1 MRFHFLMITLVLCLA
16 SCKPPNTV
24 DQANTGSN
32 GNEGGNSGSNG
43 IAGGNGGS
51 NGNSG
56 SNTGSNGNAG
66 GNSVGKE
73 YTVSGNVMLTRSYCG
88 GAAPSQEMLDNLRI
102 PIPFEGLKVHARQ
115 GTANDL
121 KKPLLRTTTT
131 DANGNYSFKLPAGE
145 YCIIYDERAKLPDT
159 KNFEANYL
167 VYDQACFVEWVKAC
181 DATVK
186 VTDANV
192 SAPSFTLRQ
201 PCMKSYYSN
210 CIRYQGPYPP

>member
-1 MRFHFLMITLVLCLA
+1 MRFHFLLITLVLCLA
-16 SCKPPNTV
+16 SCKPPNAV
-24 DQANTGSN
+24 DHGNNGSN
-32 GNEGGNSGSNG
+32 S
-43 IAGGNGGS
+43 
-51 NGNSG
+51 
-56 SNTGSNGNAG
+56 GSNGNAG
-66 GNSVGKE
+66 SNGGGKE

-131 DANGNYSFKLPAGE
+131 DANGNYSFQLPAGE

-159 KNFEANYL
+159 KNFEASHL
-167 VYDQACFVEWVKAC
+167 IYDQECFVEWVKAC